1 MFTPLL
7 QSAGRMEANA
17 PMSTMSGKVALVTG
31 GSAGIGRAAA
41 LAFARSGAQVVI
53 ASRHQ
58 PTAEAALQA
67 LQAAGGE
74 ALWVPTDLT
83 DATQVQT
90 LVHRTVATYGRL
102 DYAFNNGGSGGRRRP
117 AAEMDEA
124 DWDATIAGYLK
135 STWLCMK
142 CEIPV
147 MIKQG
152 EGVIVNNASVD
163 GLRGFP
169 FPGGSAYAAAKH
181 GVLGLTKSAA
191 REYIGQGVR
200 INAICPGWIRT
211 APVERRMGSSP
222 EVAQEILR
230 QEPIGRLGTPEE
242 VAEAVLWLCS
252 EKASFV
258 VGSCMAVDGGYLA

>member
-1 MFTPLL
+1 MTAL
-7 QSAGRMEANA
+7 
-17 PMSTMSGKVALVTG
+17 TGKVALVTG
-31 GSAGIGRAAA
+31 GSAGIGRASA
-41 LAFARSGAQVVI
+41 LGFARAGAQVVI

-67 LQAAGGE
+67 LHAAGGE
-74 ALWVPTDLT
+74 ALWDPTDLT
-83 DATQVQT
+83 DGTQVQT
-90 LVHRTVATYGRL
+90 LVQRTVATYGRL
-102 DYAFNNGGSGGRRRP
+102 DYAFNNGGSGGKSRP

-142 CEIPV
+142 YEIPV

-152 EGVIVNNASVD
+152 GGAIVNNASVD
-163 GLRGFP
+163 GVRGFP

-191 REYIGQGVR
+191 REYIRQGVR

-222 EVAQEILR
+222 EVAQEILG
-230 QEPIGRLGTPEE
+230 QEPIGRLGAPEE

-252 EKASFV
+252 EQASFV
-258 VGSCMAVDGGYLA
+258 VGASMAVDGGYLA

>member
-1 MFTPLL
+1 
-7 QSAGRMEANA
+7 
-17 PMSTMSGKVALVTG
+17 
-31 GSAGIGRAAA
+31 
-41 LAFARSGAQVVI
+41 VVI

-58 PTAEAALQA
+58 ATAEAALQA
-67 LQAAGGE
+67 LRALGGE
-74 ALWVPTDLT
+74 ALWVPTDVT
-83 DATQVQT
+83 SAVQVQA

-102 DYAFNNGGSGGRRRP
+102 DFAFNNGGSGGTGRP

-135 STWLCMK
+135 STWLSMK
-142 CEIPV
+142 YEIPV

-152 EGVIVNNASVD
+152 GGVIVNNASVD

-191 REYIGQGVR
+191 REYIRRGVR

-211 APVERRMGSSP
+211 APVERRMGRSQ

-230 QEPIGRLGTPEE
+230 QEPIGRLGTAEE
-242 VAEAVLWLCS
+242 VAEAVLWMCS
-252 EKASFV
+252 PNASFM
-258 VGSCMAVDGGYLA
+258 VGASIAVDGGYLA

>member
-1 MFTPLL
+1 MAPLTG
-7 QSAGRMEANA
+7 A
-17 PMSTMSGKVALVTG
+17 VALVTG
-31 GSAGIGRAAA
+31 GSTGIGRAAA
-41 LAFARSGAQVVI
+41 LAFARSGARVVI
-53 ASRHQ
+53 ASRRQ
-58 PTAEAALQA
+58 ATAERALQELRA
-67 LQAAGGE
+67 LGGE

-83 DATQVQT
+83 CAAQVEA
-90 LVHRTVATYGRL
+90 LVRRTVESFGRL
-102 DYAFNNGGSGGRRRP
+102 DFAFNNGGSGGTGRP

-135 STWLCMK
+135 SAWLSMK

-147 MIKQG
+147 MIEQG
-152 EGVIVNNASVD
+152 GGVIVNNASVD

-191 REYIGQGVR
+191 REYIRQGVR
-200 INAICPGWIRT
+200 INAVCPGWIRT

-252 EKASFV
+252 PHASFM
-258 VGSCMAVDGGYLA
+258 VGACLAVDGGYMA

>member
-1 MFTPLL
+1 
-7 QSAGRMEANA
+7 MEANA
-17 PMSTMSGKVALVTG
+17 PMTTMTGKVALVTG
-31 GSAGIGRAAA
+31 GSTGIGRATA
-41 LAFARSGAQVVI
+41 LAFVRSGAKVVI

-58 PTAEAALQA
+58 STGEAALQA
-67 LQAAGGE
+67 LRAAGGE
-74 ALWVPTDLT
+74 ALWICTDVT
-83 DATQVQT
+83 NAGQVEA
-90 LVHRTVATYGRL
+90 LVQRTVTAYGRL
-102 DYAFNNGGSGGRRRP
+102 DYAFNNGGSGGKRLP

-124 DWDATIAGYLK
+124 DWDATITGYLK

-152 EGVIVNNASVD
+152 GGVIVNNSSVD

-181 GVLGLTKSAA
+181 GVIGLTKSAA
-191 REYIGQGVR
+191 REYIQQGVR

-211 APVERRMGSSP
+211 APVERRMGSSA
-222 EVAQEILR
+222 EMAQDILR

-252 EKASFV
+252 PGASFV
-258 VGSCMAVDGGYLA
+258 VGASMAVDGGYLT